1 MTATTSSVTGIRE
14 PCVQSMIPIAT
25 HVHTAYAVVT
35 RACPQ
40 RRLQRWMERLG
51 VQLPAVWQ
59 PPSALQQLAATLG
72 LGGALPAAAEQDL
85 AWLAEA
91 ADRSKPL
98 AASVHCLCTAP

>member
-1 MTATTSSVTGIRE
+1 
-14 PCVQSMIPIAT
+14 VQYVEADPG
-25 HVHTAYAVVT
+25 
-35 RACPQ
+35 
-40 RRLQRWMERLG
+40 RLQRWMERLG

-59 PPSALQQLAATLG
+59 PPSALQQMAAALG
-72 LGGALPAAAEQDL
+72 LGGALPAAAAQDL